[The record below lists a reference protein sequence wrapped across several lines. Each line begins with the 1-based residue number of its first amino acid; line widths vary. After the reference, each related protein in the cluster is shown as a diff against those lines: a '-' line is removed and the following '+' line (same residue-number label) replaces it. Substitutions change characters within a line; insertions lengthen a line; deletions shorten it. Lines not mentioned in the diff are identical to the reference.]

1 MSVLKVSGVTDLA
14 GLGGF
19 TLSSGSIIANGTLN
33 VTNINVNGSI
43 TGSSRFN
50 VPNFSGQSGQFLS
63 NNGTSLTWS
72 TDISSGG
79 GGGAGFRSMQVFT
92 SNGTWSK
99 PSGVGSIQVVVV
111 GAGGGGSGKGESAG
125 AGGMSRRVLDV
136 QNTSSV
142 SVTVGNP
149 GGGTG
154 YSGCGGGGNT
164 SSFGSYCSASGG
176 YGANCRQ
183 QHAGGIGGNGSGG
196 TMNAYGG
203 GGNGYGN
210 WSTYGN
216 HNAGVSYMGG
226 SQPSGHNQGNY
237 AHRHQSHAAW
247 GAGGN
252 GSQFGNRGARGREG
266 VVVVYEYYG

>member
-1 MSVLKVSGVTDLA
+1 MSVLKVTGVTDLA

-19 TLSSGSIIANGTLN
+19 TLSSGSITANGTLKVN
-33 VTNINVNGSI
+33 NININGSI
-43 TGSSRFN
+43 SGNSKYNIPS
-50 VPNFSGQSGQFLS
+50 FSGQSGQFLS
-63 NNGTSLTWS
+63 TNGTDLIWS
-72 TDISSGG
+72 SDISSGG
-79 GGGAGFRSMQVFT
+79 GGGAGLRSMQVFT
-92 SNGTWSK
+92 SNGTWSR
-99 PSGVGSIQVVVV
+99 PSNVGSIQVVVV
-111 GAGGGGSGKGESAG
+111 GAGGGGSGNGESAG
-125 AGGMSRRVLDV
+125 AGGCSRRILDV

-154 YSGCGGGGNT
+154 YSGCGGSGNT

-196 TMNAYGG
+196 NMNAYGG
-203 GGNGYGN
+203 GGNGYGD

-216 HNAGVSYMGG
+216 HNAGTSYMGG
-226 SQPSGHNQGNY
+226 SQPSGHSQDNY
-237 AHRHQSHAAW
+237 AHRHQSHCAW

-252 GSQFGNRGARGREG
+252 GARFSNRGARGREG